1 MDIESCV
8 GVKTLELSVGCQ
20 LQHPIYSVR
29 GVLLVAKGS
38 TFTRAIQRLL
48 MKRKIEDVHIHQDDL
63 EAALRPP
70 ADSSNRPVLPL
81 DSELA
86 ERIDETIS
94 SGQFCCENTGPP
106 VRSSMVE
113 HGQEA
118 YGPEARKRAIAER
131 CESSAKLNAMMRQAA
146 SGGEVDGG
154 EVMRLTAASLG
165 SMIEDSEN
173 VLAVVC
179 EGDDKGMSEQALQ
192 TAMLAMAMGV
202 EMGLDAENVR
212 VLGTTGLVA
221 EWGVMRMPE
230 DIRGVK
236 RQLTENERFEIQKVP
251 TFTANML
258 QKTFGLPNLVLPLAY
273 QIHEKLDG
281 TGYPKGRDAAATH
294 PFAKILHVAD
304 LYTGI
309 VSPGPGRQSAMPY
322 VAMEIVLRE
331 ASVRSI
337 DANAAR
343 GLLRALGLFPIGSYL
358 ALSDGSVARVLRRN
372 GDRYTDPV
380 VRLVIDQ
387 SGEQVLA
394 EEDQFIFVPS
404 ERGVE
409 IARALPAPG
418 GNELCTTP
426 AAQLTV

>member
-1 MDIESCV
+1 MDIEACV

-29 GVLLVAKGS
+29 GVLLVSRGS

-48 MKRKIEDVHIHQDDL
+48 MKRKIEDVRIHQDDV

-70 ADSSNRPVLPL
+70 TESHNGPVLPL

-86 ERIDETIS
+86 ERINGTIS

-113 HGQEA
+113 HGRDA
-118 YGPEARKRAIAER
+118 YGSGARERAIAEQ
-131 CESSAKLNAMMRQAA
+131 CESSAKLNAMMRKAA
-146 SGGEVDGG
+146 SGGEVNGG
-154 EVMRLTAASLG
+154 DVMRLAAGSLG

-173 VLAVVC
+173 VLAVVY

-192 TAMLAMAMGV
+192 TALLAMAMGV

-212 VLGTTGLVA
+212 ILGATGLVA
-221 EWGVMRMPE
+221 EWGVMRLPE
-230 DIRGVK
+230 NIRGAK

-251 TFTANML
+251 AFTANML
-258 QKTFGLPNLVLPLAY
+258 EKTYGLPNLVLPLAY
-273 QIHEKLDG
+273 QIHEKVDG

-304 LYTGI
+304 LYTGV

-331 ASVRSI
+331 AGVRSV
-337 DANAAR
+337 DANVAR

-372 GDRYTDPV
+372 GDHYADPV

-387 SGEQVLA
+387 GGEQVLA
-394 EEDQFIFVPS
+394 EEDEFIFVPS
-404 ERGVE
+404 ERGLE
-409 IARALPAPG
+409 ITRALPTPG
-418 GNELCTTP
+418 RNEICTTLP
-426 AAQLTV
+426 PLLTV